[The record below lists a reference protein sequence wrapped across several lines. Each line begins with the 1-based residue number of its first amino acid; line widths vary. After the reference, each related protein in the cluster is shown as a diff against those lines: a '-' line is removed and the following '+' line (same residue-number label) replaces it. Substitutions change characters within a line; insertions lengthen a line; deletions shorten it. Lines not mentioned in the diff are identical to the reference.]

1 MHRSIAL
8 LTAALLH
15 AVPVSAQGG
24 TSPSAVAPLQEDAAV
39 IAATREYERTGQA
52 RVLRTGA
59 YVVYPFGHSQPRL
72 TCAPLRTCNI
82 QLEEGERPPAGAGE
96 IKPYAGDLERWFVG
110 VTPGPRNTTL
120 VVVQPT
126 DCNLTTNL
134 TIPTDRRLYHLTLDS
149 PPCAA
154 RDTATQNPD
163 LPYDRLVRFY
173 YPDDLLRRLAAQEH
187 AEAEATRGEE
197 ARQIPVSAPAFDPS
211 ALDFGYTVCRDRAF
225 PWLPEQVF
233 ADGSHTYIRL
243 PEAALRGSIPALF
256 EIGERGEMV
265 LINYTVRGQVY
276 VADRVLRRGV
286 LILGTGRPGGEL
298 RLLITTNRRD
308 CDRR

>member
-1 MHRSIAL
+1 MNRSLVL
-8 LTAALLH
+8 LAAALFHDPAL
-15 AVPVSAQGG
+15 AAQGG
-24 TSPSAVAPLQEDAAV
+24 TSSSAVGPLQEDAAV

-59 YVVYPFGHSQPRL
+59 YLVYPFGHSQPRL
-72 TCAPLRTCNI
+72 TCAPVRACSI
-82 QLEEGERPPAGAGE
+82 QLEEGERPPAAAGE

-173 YPDDLLRRLAAQEH
+173 YPDDLLRRLATQQHAD
-187 AEAEATRGEE
+187 AEAARAEE
-197 ARQIPVSAPAFDPS
+197 ARQIPVAVPAFDAS
-211 ALDFGYTVCRDRAF
+211 ALDFGYTVCRDRGF
-225 PWLPEQVF
+225 PWVPEQVF
-233 ADGSHTYIRL
+233 SDGSHTYVRL
-243 PEAALRGSIPALF
+243 PQSALRGTIPALF
-256 EIGERGEMV
+256 EVGERGEMV
-265 LINYTVRGQVY
+265 LINYTLRGNVY